1 MSTESSSLSPAHRD
15 ELIRTI
21 AGRLRSWNL
30 ETPAILCL
38 YMLEPLAFLGS
49 QLILFTQP
57 FVSPFAGDRLL
68 RDLAL
73 LVEKPENIEQLI
85 AQLGERS

>member
-1 MSTESSSLSPAHRD
+1 MSKEPISLSPARRD

-21 AGRLRSWNL
+21 AGRLRAWNL
-30 ETPAILCL
+30 DTPAILCL
-38 YMLEPLAFLGS
+38 YMLEPLAFIGS
-49 QLILFTQP
+49 QLILFSQP
-57 FVSPFAGDRLL
+57 FVGPFAGDRLL

-85 AQLGERS
+85 AQLGDHG